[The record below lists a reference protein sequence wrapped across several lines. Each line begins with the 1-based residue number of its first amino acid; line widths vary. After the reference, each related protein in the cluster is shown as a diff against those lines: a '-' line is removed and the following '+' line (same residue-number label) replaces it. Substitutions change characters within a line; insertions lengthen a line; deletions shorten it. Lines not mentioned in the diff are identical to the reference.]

1 MSSTNILEKKRKS
14 KLRKEVQQYDEPN
27 EIDEIY
33 QHENNNSSNSN
44 AIHSS
49 EDGYS
54 TPITKEST
62 SISSSS
68 CDQQDGIKRT
78 SKKQKIIKETT
89 SSTPTPEVEA
99 KSMTL
104 SMKEPQ
110 NTDANNNIKKSS
122 EPNNDN
128 NEVLIDLDTHFQ
140 NCTEA
145 ESVSSK
151 SKSNNY
157 TIVDIILIFVKTV
170 FGPVLAGATISNF
183 FGGRHYLTDSL
194 NCCSKLMYWT
204 YIQQILNDNTI
215 VSKNSDVSYLFH
227 KNNRPIN
234 LLSYLPKVE
243 NKYYAEKFTE
253 TIKKL
258 TSHFDG
264 RPDPSNEG
272 KLFKFNYLQEFHL
285 NTNDRITTFSK
296 LCKKTMVLPD
306 KFTLTHQGV
315 MELAGEL
322 PNPNHNEYN

>member
-1 MSSTNILEKKRKS
+1 
-14 KLRKEVQQYDEPN
+14 
-27 EIDEIY
+27 
-33 QHENNNSSNSN
+33 
-44 AIHSS
+44 
-49 EDGYS
+49 
-54 TPITKEST
+54 
-62 SISSSS
+62 
-68 CDQQDGIKRT
+68 
-78 SKKQKIIKETT
+78 
-89 SSTPTPEVEA
+89 
-99 KSMTL
+99 
-104 SMKEPQ
+104 MKEPQ
-110 NTDANNNIKKSS
+110 NIDANNLKTTYA
-122 EPNNDN
+122 NNDN
-128 NEVLIDLDTHFQ
+128 NEVLIDLETHFQ
-140 NCTEA
+140 NTTEA

-157 TIVDIILIFVKTV
+157 TIVDIILIFSKTV
-170 FGPVLAGATISNF
+170 FGPVLAGATFSNF

-264 RPDPSNEG
+264 KPDPSNEG